1 MSDNRDP
8 NDDMSWLDD
17 LNKSAEG
24 NPPADNDPLRGDD
37 LVMPDWDL
45 FAEDS
50 SDEMAALPADD
61 DTFAGL
67 LDAADDDDDLTPRSA
82 DDPAIITDEIPAWLQ
97 ASAPEGEDSPAP
109 ADSGLDFGTPPA
121 AGLDFGVSFDPP
133 APPPSAEVP
142 AWLGMAD
149 AGAEVGGDEDIPPW
163 LAEADET
170 SEEAIQAAEAVAEEM
185 SAPGDEESFLPPW
198 LQDADDLGAEEANAF
213 QASFDD
219 LDFGVDEAPAAP
231 APAFS
236 PPPAAP
242 ANDMPDWMRTQEQGR
257 VDDDLASL
265 LDVTA
270 VPGETTDPLLADLL
284 NSAGSSGPDIDLLSL
299 LEGGTPV
306 QTGMLSQPPGG
317 TASPADP
324 DGFEMP
330 DFDLLMGGGAD
341 DDDVPSDTYSPI
353 LDEPSPEPDAAFD
366 FSAMLGAAAAASVV
380 DDDEPAP
387 PAAAPQPPPA
397 VISSAAAP
405 KRRDDPGFDSFL
417 DSLASDDL
425 IAGAEDSEPLDLEAL
440 LREPSAPA
448 APTRSRGSTGPLE
461 PADDAPPLPEFL
473 RGVSV
478 SDNSAASLLR
488 QQQDVPLDELP
499 DELRALHDE
508 LAGIGATA
516 AAASPAVMPMIQAAT
531 APPQVAAPVGLTDG
545 QRKGAELLRN
555 LSALTGAS
563 VEGGEMVAPTGLRPR
578 PRRVWPVVA
587 RLLVVALLTA
597 AVVLPMVNDSDALR
611 VGVQP
616 PAAFAPSS
624 AGGTAYDFID
634 SLSAGSMVLISVDYN
649 PGSIAELDP
658 LVTPLLRHLFVRG
671 VKPVIVGTDPVT
683 LQYVGRLTDAIGQG
697 RQRNVDYVV
706 GRFLLG
712 DAVGTQTLVRDLAP
726 LLANDIDGQPT
737 GLDMGG
743 LDDFAGAVILT
754 DRSDA
759 VRTWAE
765 QVAPVVRLPLAYA
778 VTAGAAPLSDPYAQL
793 TGGRMLVGLRD
804 GMTYTRQLDA
814 QYAPADFI
822 FVPLPTPTP
831 TPTLPLTAV
840 PAVTE
845 EAETAATEEAAAEGT
860 PTSDEAT
867 PEADLTLTPEAE
879 PTTESE
885 EATSPTG
892 QFAVMTGTTRI
903 NLRNGPGTDFDVI
916 TVVAPGAQF
925 AVASISDDE
934 EWVEVILPE
943 GVQLWVAASRVRL
956 TDESGSSA
964 PDVRVGAGGLEQ
976 TSPLREATSLE
987 RRWDSVALGAVV
999 AAILIAVGCVVG
1011 VFQIILRRRR

>member
-17 LNKSAEG
+17 RNNSAKT
-24 NPPADNDPLRGDD
+24 PPTDNDPLGSDE

-45 FAEDS
+45 FADE
-50 SDEMAALPADD
+50 SDEVAALTAPD

-97 ASAPEGEDSPAP
+97 ASAPEGDDSPAP
-109 ADSGLDFGTPPA
+109 MDSGLDFGTPPA

-142 AWLGMAD
+142 AWLGMGD
-149 AGAEVGGDEDIPPW
+149 AGAEAGGDEDIPPW

-231 APAFS
+231 AAAFA

-242 ANDMPDWMRTQEQGR
+242 ADDMPDWMRTQEQGR

-317 TASPADP
+317 TDSPADP

-366 FSAMLGAAAAASVV
+366 FSAMLGAAAAASIV
-380 DDDEPAP
+380 DDEP

-397 VISSAAAP
+397 VIPPAAAAP

-425 IAGAEDSEPLDLEAL
+425 ISGAEDSEPLDLEAL
-440 LREPSAPA
+440 LREPS
-448 APTRSRGSTGPLE
+448 PTPDPVRSRGSTGPLE

-516 AAASPAVMPMIQAAT
+516 VAASPAVMPMIQAAT
-531 APPQVAAPVGLTDG
+531 TPPQVAAPVGLTDG

-563 VEGGEMVAPTGLRPR
+563 VEGGEVVAPTGLRPR
-578 PRRVWPVVA
+578 PRRIWPVVA
-587 RLLVVALLTA
+587 RLMVVALLTA
-597 AVVLPMVNDSDALR
+597 AVVLPLVSDSDALR

-616 PAAFAPSS
+616 PAAFARSS
-624 AGGTAYDFID
+624 AGDIAYNFID
-634 SLSAGSMVLISVDYN
+634 SLPAGSMVLISVDYN

-683 LQYVGRLTDAIGQG
+683 LQYVGRLTDEIGQG

-726 LLANDIDGQPT
+726 LLATDIDGQPT

-743 LDDFAGAVILT
+743 LNDFAGAVILT

-778 VTAGAAPLSDPYAQL
+778 VTAGAAPLSDPYAEL
-793 TGGRMLVGLRD
+793 TGGPMLVGLRD

-814 QYAPADFI
+814 QYAPTDFI

-831 TPTLPLTAV
+831 IPTLPPTAV
-840 PAVTE
+840 PEVTE
-845 EAETAATEEAAAEGT
+845 EPETAAGEEATAEGT
-860 PTSDEAT
+860 PSSDEAT
-867 PEADLTLTPEAE
+867 PEANLTASPEPE
-879 PTTESE
+879 PTAES
-885 EATSPTG
+885 AGTTSPTG

-916 TVVAPGAQF
+916 TVVAPGTQF

-956 TDESGSSA
+956 TDEGGSSA

-976 TSPLREATSLE
+976 ASPLREATSLE

-999 AAILIAVGCVVG
+999 AAILIGVGCVVG